1 MAELKFD
8 GLHVDQYKARQVAL
22 DNKKEYRLDYDETFA
37 LVVKMTLFGLLLQL
51 QLLSCGNN
59 PFLHGDR
66 S

>member
-37 LVVKMTLFGLLLQL
+37 LVVKINC
-51 QLLSCGNN
+51 SDSYCSYNYWAA
-59 PFLHGDR
+59 
-66 S
+66 